1 MAKKK
6 VHYGVCLYCEEHKEL
21 QRSHSI
27 NRSIFRSLLK
37 ACGDTNAARVIS
49 SSSNIVKSSNDNW
62 TDRLMCSSCESYF
75 NRHFDDYGV
84 HALRGETKGIT
95 ILETRNSVIYQNI
108 DTTRIILYIL
118 SLYWRG
124 SASNHPAYKY
134 LKITGNVNYNLRLI
148 LKSREWNFKFI
159 SIKISVLFD
168 SIGALDSKTI
178 KQFMVTPF
186 SRKHGIDNTFSFY
199 FLFEGFFIEIFFGKM
214 RHSYKKKGSWIAP
227 SVMYMKCDKVDLHSI
242 NALHPVFA
250 QMFKAKRYMELHNI
264 PIK

>member
-6 VHYGVCLYCEEHKEL
+6 VHYGICLYCEEHKEL

-27 NRSIFRSLLK
+27 NKSIFSSLLK
-37 ACGDTNAARVIS
+37 ACGDTNAARVVRLD
-49 SSSNIVKSSNDNW
+49 SNIVKNSNDNW

-75 NRHFDDYGV
+75 NQHFDDYGV
-84 HALRGETKGIT
+84 HALRGEVKDIT
-95 ILETRNSVIYQNI
+95 VLETRNSVIYQNI

-124 SASNHPAYKY
+124 SASNHPSYKL
-134 LKITGNVNYNLRLI
+134 LKTTENVNYNLRLI
-148 LKSREWNFKFI
+148 FKSREWNFKFI

-168 SIGALDSKTI
+168 GIGALDRNAI
-178 KQFMVTPF
+178 KQFMVSPF
-186 SRKHGIDNTFSFY
+186 IRTNENDKTFSFC

-214 RHSYKKKGSWIAP
+214 RHSLKKKGSWIVPDAK
-227 SVMYMKCDKVDLHSI
+227 YMKCDKLDFHSI
-242 NALHPVFA
+242 TELHPVFA
-250 QMFKAKRYMELHNI
+250 QMFKAKTYMELNNI